1 MQLPTRTFDVPAAA
15 RGQAGFSLVE
25 LMVTVSLAAVLM
37 AIGIP
42 MFRDS
47 IANNRLISQTN
58 DMVGA
63 LTLARS
69 RAITLN
75 QRVTFCRADSEAT
88 TACSGSA
95 GDWQFWLVR
104 TATGSVD
111 RRGALVVGSL
121 DVTSAL
127 TNDQIEFASDG
138 LARSGGVLVT
148 GGGPHITVC
157 SSHSTTD
164 NRRQVTLGAGSRI
177 STAKASGAC

>member
-1 MQLPTRTFDVPAAA
+1 MELPTGTFDVPDAV

-25 LMVTVSLAAVLM
+25 LMVTVSLAAILT
-37 AIGIP
+37 AIALP
-42 MFRDS
+42 MFRES
-47 IANNRLISQTN
+47 LANNRLTSQTN

-69 RAITLN
+69 QAITAN
-75 QRVTFCRADSEAT
+75 QRVTFCRTDSEAT

-95 GDWQFWLVR
+95 GDWQFWLIR
-104 TATGSVD
+104 TATGTVV
-111 RRGALVVGSL
+111 RRGALVGSSL

-148 GGGPHITVC
+148 GGPHIAVC
-157 SSHSTTD
+157 STHSTTN

-177 STAKASGAC
+177 STVKASGAC

>member
-1 MQLPTRTFDVPAAA
+1 MELPTGTFEMPGAL
-15 RGQAGFSLVE
+15 RGQAGFSLIE

-47 IANNRLISQTN
+47 VANNRLTSQTN

-69 RAITLN
+69 QAITSN
-75 QRVTFCRADSEAT
+75 QRVTFCRTNSEAT

-104 TATGSVD
+104 TATGTVV

-121 DVTSAL
+121 EVTSVL

-138 LARSGGVLVT
+138 LARSGGVLVS
-148 GGGPHITVC
+148 GGPHIFVC
-157 SSHSTTD
+157 SAHSTTD
-164 NRRQVTLGAGSRI
+164 NRRQLTLGAGSRI

>member
-1 MQLPTRTFDVPAAA
+1 MELPTGTFEMPGT
-15 RGQAGFSLVE
+15 RRQAGFNLIE
-25 LMVTVSLAAVLM
+25 LMVTVSLAAILM
-37 AIGIP
+37 AIGVP
-42 MFRDS
+42 MFRNS
-47 IANNRLISQTN
+47 VANNRLTSQTN

-69 RAITLN
+69 QAITLN
-75 QRVTFCRADSEAT
+75 QRVTFCRTASEAA

-104 TATGSVD
+104 TGAGTVV
-111 RRGALVVGSL
+111 RRGALVVASL
-121 DVTSAL
+121 DVNSAL

-138 LARSGGVLVT
+138 LARSGGVLLT
-148 GGGPHITVC
+148 SGGPHITVC

-164 NRRQVTLGAGSRI
+164 NWRQITLGAGSRI